1 MSFLESAGTAVAR
14 ILVIDDDRVFAT
26 LVAEALT
33 SAGHRVDVAADGRQ
47 GLAAVRT
54 TRFDAVVTDIIMPDQ
69 EGIETIRM
77 IRRAEPE
84 LPILAMSGGGLR
96 LSLDLLQMAVA
107 IGADDT
113 LAKPF
118 LPGELV
124 RRVSALLARREGRL
138 MAAAGGAVRQ

>member
-1 MSFLESAGTAVAR
+1 MSSPQRVGTDVAR

-26 LVAEALT
+26 LVAEALA

-47 GLAAVRT
+47 GLVAVRT
-54 TRFDAVVTDIIMPDQ
+54 TRYDAIVTDIIMPDQ
-69 EGIETIRM
+69 EGIETIRL
-77 IRRAEPE
+77 IRRVEPD

-96 LSLDLLQMAVA
+96 LSLDLLQMARA

-124 RRVSALLARREGRL
+124 RRVAALLARRNGAL
-138 MAAAGGAVRQ
+138 PAAAGGVVRH